1 MANIKYTS
9 PIKTG
14 KGLDYTFQL
23 YDANYSGA
31 ATEVRLSQG
40 GFALTENSEGDDISE
55 TIKATSL
62 TVGLLVEDSTMEDYL
77 MSLIDNEEKTVY
89 IVILKG
95 SDYYWGGP
103 VLTDLINI
111 ESAAYPFEVQ
121 LQACD
126 YLGVLDKIDFEP
138 SSFELLTAGGI
149 NLASVFIAEILRKC
163 FPSGDYFYINGTT
176 LFSVASPL
184 YETQT
189 DSSLNIFE
197 TTYIDPKAYTD
208 DLGVYTFTY
217 RQVLEDILNTFGF
230 RLKYS
235 DGRFRLVDWRMVRFY
250 TNYEE
255 VSFNTIGAFRETVEY
270 NNSLEC
276 TTNPDTSVIF
286 LEDPLNEFDS
296 ALSKVQVTLRT
307 NANCRRDFEDNPDP
321 LFANSY
327 SPYLVPKIAGIV
339 YQSYS
344 ASTYSDLLFGGNG
357 EYLKIKIKVNAK
369 QEIFPKVKW
378 LYFQISVLASAVEY
392 SLQNSASHPNG
403 YDPNRKQPSDY
414 EWGTPAVDAYVILPF
429 NGSQYLEYTIYTPP
443 LPGASNTI
451 VADTVLVAVGG
462 DTTYTRTG
470 LVFTISGNGAIINL
484 NTTGLVVNMTVT
496 GPGISG
502 GTYVTGVYANHVTL
516 NNGITPTA
524 AGSYLFVD
532 PALYLDSGD
541 TDYINFELDIIYID
555 TVQGEADNEGV
566 QYLTTNNVAR
576 TDELFLPDVHIG
588 DLVGGQ
594 SKSTIF
600 SEISGGGGATY
611 SAAWRVKAGF
621 ASDTPRALLQKLTE
635 MYAGIRYKPLKK
647 YQGTLLANAYE
658 SHIMLI
664 YNDQVLVYNGGT
676 YTAEF
681 DEWQGEWHVFQYD
694 VGDVEYGQDYTG
706 VKNSNKDILKDVY
719 KNVDVPFIDGNLK
732 RLSDVISGLN
742 QQVGMLNPII
752 TEVEEKILN
761 YTASDPQ
768 VTIQTTGATPTA
780 TDAKNGDIVLL
791 QENGK
796 IYKMVGTTWTQ
807 QIQFKPLAAESP
819 NIVFAGPSSG
829 AAAIPTF
836 RALVA
841 ADLASGGSSTKIL
854 YGDMTWAAPPS
865 APYIKQNAAAIT
877 LGATTALTT
886 MDTVTIPANSLAV
899 GDSIEIAHVWSCNSN
914 ANTKQPGIYVA
925 GGATPVTAIN
935 ALTTNLG
942 LVHIVY
948 LKVTSSTNLRA
959 IRPNTGYGTTSSA
972 IVNQTIDITTS
983 TAIDFK
989 GQKAVSGD
997 TLILEHYAVK
1007 IIKNS

>member
-1 MANIKYTS
+1 MANIKYNS

-14 KGLDYTFQL
+14 KGNDFTFQL
-23 YDANYSGA
+23 HDLAYSGA

-55 TIKATSL
+55 VIKATGL
-62 TVGLLVEDSTMEDYL
+62 TVGLLVEDSTMETYL
-77 MSLIDNEEKTVY
+77 MSLIGNAEKTVY
-89 IVILKG
+89 ITILKG

-103 VLTDLINI
+103 VLTDLITI
-111 ESAAYPFEVQ
+111 ESASYPFEVQ

-126 YLGVLDKIDFEP
+126 YLGVLDKIDFVP
-138 SSFELLTAGGI
+138 SSFDLLAAGGI
-149 NLASVFIAEILRKC
+149 NTAGIFIAEILQKC
-163 FPSGDYFYINGTT
+163 FPPGDIFYINNSN
-176 LFSVASPL
+176 LFSVSSPL

-189 DSSLNIFE
+189 DAGLNIFE

-217 RQVLEDILNTFGF
+217 RQVLEDILTAFGF

-235 DGRFRLVDWRMVRFY
+235 DGLFRLIDWRMVRFY
-250 TNYEE
+250 VSWEE
-255 VSFNTIGAFRETVEY
+255 VFFDIYGTPKSFVEY
-270 NNSLEC
+270 NNSVEC
-276 TTNPDTSVIF
+276 TTNPDTSTIF

-296 ALSKVQVTLRT
+296 ALSKVQVTLRA
-307 NANCRRDFEDNPDP
+307 NANCRRDFEDNPTP

-327 SPYLVPKIAGIV
+327 SPYLVPKIAGII

-344 ASTYSDLLFGGNG
+344 ASEYSNLLIGGNG

-378 LYFQISVLASAVEY
+378 LYFQISVLSSAVEY

-403 YDPNRKQPSDY
+403 YDPNRKQPADY

-429 NGSQYLEYTIYTPP
+429 NGSQYLEYTIYTPA

-502 GTYVTGVYANHVTL
+502 GTYITGVYANHVTL

-524 AGSYLFVD
+524 ADTYLFVD
-532 PALYLDSGD
+532 PALYLVTGD
-541 TDYINFELDIIYID
+541 TDYIDFELDILYID

-566 QYLTTNNVAR
+566 QYITTNNIAR
-576 TDELFLPDVHIG
+576 TEELFLPDVHIG

-594 SKSTIF
+594 SKATLW
-600 SEISGGGGATY
+600 SEITGGGGATY
-611 SAAWRVKAGF
+611 SAAWRVKPGF
-621 ASDTPRALLQKLTE
+621 ATDTPRALLQKLTE
-635 MYAGIRYKPLKK
+635 LYIGIRYEPLKK
-647 YQGTLLANAYE
+647 YNGTLIATAYA
-658 SHIMLI
+658 SHQMLI
-664 YNDQVLVYNGGT
+664 YNGQVLVFNGGT
-676 YTAEF
+676 YTAEI
-681 DEWQGEWHVFQYD
+681 DEWQGEWHVFQYN

-706 VKNSNKDILKDVY
+706 VKNSNKDILKDIY
-719 KNVDVPFIDGNLK
+719 KNVDVPFVDGNLK

-752 TEVEEKILN
+752 TEVEQKILD

-768 VTIQTTGATPTA
+768 ITTQTSGATPTS
-780 TDAKNGDIVLL
+780 TTAKNGDIVLL
-791 QENGK
+791 NENGK
-796 IYKMVGTTWTQ
+796 IYKFVGTAWQ
-807 QIQFKPLAAESP
+807 EQIQFQAVTAQTANRLY
-819 NIVFAGPSSG
+819 AGPTSG
-829 AAAIPTF
+829 GTALPTF

-841 ADLASGGSSTKIL
+841 ADLASGGTGSKIL
-854 YGDMTWAAPPS
+854 YGDMTWGAIPS
-865 APYIKQNAAAIT
+865 TPYIKQNAAAIT

-886 MDTVTIPANSLAV
+886 MDTVTLAANSLAV
-899 GDSIEIAHVWSCNSN
+899 GDTVEIVHIWSCNSN
-914 ANTKQPGIYVA
+914 ANTKSPSIYI
-925 GGATPVTAIN
+925 GASSITAIN

-948 LKVTSSTNLRA
+948 IKITSSTNARV
-959 IRPNTGYGTTSSA
+959 IRTNTGYGATSSA
-972 IVNQTIDITTS
+972 IINHTIDITTS

-989 GQKAVSGD
+989 GQKAVAGD